1 MTGAPRS
8 PERGRGR
15 SRTTAHL
22 IIATVLLAAG
32 CAGPS
37 PAAPAPA
44 PAPVTSAPATS
55 APAVDGNAAACAGAP
70 GTATTVRM
78 IADTV
83 NKGPVLPAA
92 VALFLLD
99 ARQKAA
105 AGGVTDPALQAAQQQ
120 MVAAID
126 DLDAQGKAKLPPG
139 GNPASDT
146 VALDMTKSLAATE
159 AVRKACAA
167 LGR

>member
-1 MTGAPRS
+1 MTARHRGA
-8 PERGRGR
+8 
-15 SRTTAHL
+15 AQL
-22 IIATVLLAAG
+22 IMALALVGG
-32 CAGPS
+32 CAGPA

-44 PAPVTSAPATS
+44 VTPAPAATPAPVNP
-55 APAVDGNAAACAGAP
+55 DAAACKDAP
-70 GTATTVRM
+70 GTADTVRM

-83 NKGPVLPAA
+83 KKGPVLPAA

-105 AGGVTDPALQAAQQQ
+105 APGISDPALQAAQQQ
-120 MVAAID
+120 LVAAID

-139 GNPASDT
+139 GNPAADT
-146 VALDMTKSLAATE
+146 VTLDMTKALAATA

-167 LGR
+167 LGH